1 MRAQRKYQYKYK
13 VIYWQRERRR
23 RRRRGRRRRGRKGR
37 FLAGQTKDLGNE
49 LAFTSS
55 KLAPLNKLLI
65 YCHHKAQNTHTH
77 TLQTARFTKNGRD
90 HKIYVF
96 ISSYKYPVY
105 YPSSAI
111 DGSVKYF

>member
-1 MRAQRKYQYKYK
+1 
-13 VIYWQRERRR
+13 VIYWQRGG
-23 RRRRGRRRRGRKGR
+23 RRRRGRRRRGKKGR

-77 TLQTARFTKNGRD
+77 IANGAF
-90 HKIYVF
+90 HKEW
-96 ISSYKYPVY
+96 
-105 YPSSAI
+105 
-111 DGSVKYF
+111 